1 MNSDIIRTKR
11 LKNVQINDKMRLK
24 RGIIMKRRDRK
35 LFILRQ
41 LGLES
46 EPIALADL
54 VDKLEFNYNDRTIRR
69 LLNELVKE
77 GLVRKIGH
85 TKGVKYISIKSSTN
99 VQGEGCVPSRVS
111 LDLEKVSSFFGTES
125 LYSIGEVSKPLFER
139 QPVTYNAD
147 WFSSYQPN
155 KSFYL
160 SLKLRDQLQKSGQRV
175 NKQDPQGTYAHQ
187 IFNRLLIDLSYNS
200 SRLEGNTYS
209 LLETERLLL
218 HGNSAQGKLDQEK
231 VMILNHKEAIR
242 YLVDNAIRLKI
253 SFNVICTLHYLLSD
267 GLVESQYAGKVR
279 DYGVRIGGSTYIPFE
294 NPNQLQSQLGKIAEK
309 ASMIID
315 PFEQSF
321 FLLVHISYIQA
332 FVDVNKRT
340 ARLSAN
346 IPLITKNLVPLAFSD
361 VEVKDYMSAMIAI
374 YELQDVCP
382 LIDLYVYS
390 YMRTCAAYDSTVK
403 ALGFDEIRV
412 RYRQQ
417 RREVIREIILQ
428 KIIKAKVQTYIQ
440 QETKRM
446 IPEEHQK
453 SFVEDVEEDL
463 MQIDESRIVG
473 LGITSQQ
480 LNEWLKL
487 YRN

>member
-1 MNSDIIRTKR
+1 
-11 LKNVQINDKMRLK
+11 
-24 RGIIMKRRDRK
+24 MKRRDRK

-46 EPIALADL
+46 EPITLADL
-54 VDKLEFNYNDRTIRR
+54 VDRLEFNYNNRTIRR
-69 LLNELVKE
+69 LLNELVEE

-85 TKGVKYISIKSSTN
+85 TKGVKYISIKASTN
-99 VQGEGCVPSRVS
+99 VQGEGCVLPSRVS
-111 LDLEKVSSFFGTES
+111 LDLEKVSSCFGTES
-125 LYSIGEVSKPLFER
+125 LYSIEKVSKPLFER
-139 QPVTYNAD
+139 QPVTYNID

-160 SLKLRDQLQKSGQRV
+160 SLKLRDQLQKSGQRA

-209 LLETERLLL
+209 LLETESLIL
-218 HGNSAQGKLDQEK
+218 HGNSAEGKLDQEK

-242 YLVDNAIRLKI
+242 YLVDNAERLKI
-253 SFNVICTLHYLLSD
+253 SRNVICTLHYLLSD

-294 NPNQLQSQLGKIAEK
+294 DPNQLQSQLGKIAEK

-321 FLLVHISYIQA
+321 FLLVHISYLQA

-361 VEVKDYMSAMIAI
+361 VEIKDYMSAMIAI

-417 RREVIREIILQ
+417 RREMIREIILQ
-428 KIIKAKVQTYIQ
+428 KITKAKVQTYIQ
-440 QETKRM
+440 QEAKRM
-446 IPEEHQK
+446 IPEEHRK
-453 SFVEDVEEDL
+453 AFVEDVKEDL
-463 MQIDESRIVG
+463 VQIDESRIVG
-473 LGITSQQ
+473 LGVTPQQ
-480 LNEWLKL
+480 LDECLKL
-487 YRN
+487 YRS